1 MGAFFM
7 AWYTNNFASL
17 PTGIKKNVNQEW
29 PDFNQSFLLSV
40 YYVIYIVCL
49 NINGR
54 ET

>member
-29 PDFNQSFLLSV
+29 PVISVICLLCYIYSV
-40 YYVIYIVCL
+40 FKHH
-49 NINGR
+49 GR